1 MISNA
6 KKVGPGRFS
15 PSVYL
20 MLLPN
25 LVLFLAISV
34 YPVVWALKYMLYEFD
49 GVNAARF
56 IGAGNFERLFLRDAD
71 FRRTVMNTLTYAGGK
86 ILLILPPAFFAA
98 LALNKRRRGNGALQ
112 AIIFSPTI
120 MSSAV
125 MSLVF
130 FLLFNA
136 YNGDLN
142 VRLMQLGILREPLNW
157 LGKDLAMFTVILVAV
172 WGGFGNYMVYF
183 LAGLQQIPEELYES
197 AALDGV
203 NRRQR
208 LFYVTLPLLGPVLK
222 IILMLSIL
230 AAFQDIQSIMVLTGG
245 GPFERTDVM
254 FLYIYQL
261 YFPISADA
269 SGGGSQFGYG
279 AAASCVAAAIVGF
292 ATLAY
297 LRISRKLDEIY

>member
-1 MISNA
+1 MVPHSKNPA
-6 KKVGPGRFS
+6 RGRFF
-15 PSVYL
+15 PSVYV

-25 LVLFLAISV
+25 LILFLAISV
-34 YPVVWALKYMLYEFD
+34 YPVVWALKYMLYDFD

-56 IGAGNFERLFLRDAD
+56 IGAGNFERLFFRDPN
-71 FRRTVMNTLTYAGGK
+71 FWRTVVNTLIYAVGK
-86 ILLILPPAFFAA
+86 IILILPPAFFAA
-98 LALNKRRRGNGALQ
+98 LALNKRRRGGTALQ
-112 AIIFSPTI
+112 AVLFSPTI

-136 YNGDLN
+136 YNGDIN
-142 VRLMQLGILREPLNW
+142 VRLMSLHLISEPLNW
-157 LGKDLAMFTVILVAV
+157 LGKDMAMFTVILVAV
-172 WGGFGNYMVYF
+172 WGGLGNYMVYF
-183 LAGLQQIPEELYES
+183 LAGLQRIPEELYES

-203 NRRQR
+203 NWGQR
-208 LFYVTLPLLGPVLK
+208 LVHVTLPLLGPVLK

-279 AAASCVAAAIVGF
+279 AAASCVAAAIVGLV
-292 ATLAY
+292 TLAY